1 MCCRASGQRETV
13 QAPGIRDY
21 PRHRC
26 GYWSVPFGASW
37 LRVTWTLRGKG
48 RADHLAKAKPK
59 TGVAVRSGMENWVTV
74 ADGLRS
80 IWHKREKQTA
90 IIQSG
95 AVRTATAAAPHS
107 RILAMCQTTAGA

>member
-80 IWHKREKQTA
+80 IWHKREKQPVDAFGTR
-90 IIQSG
+90 SRG
-95 AVRTATAAAPHS
+95 RMPH
-107 RILAMCQTTAGA
+107 A